1 MQSFHNKNLI
11 LDSFR
16 DEWLDCR
23 IKNSFVAD
31 CECAGLFLGMLKK
44 NNSHSFVSR
53 RLRTAHRLF
62 MGKNLWRNSNLNNSW
77 DIEFSLCN
85 FKSQKIFI
93 KFNIIN
99 KNFHKKIFIDDL
111 IEISQK
117 IFTKKFYWYWLRG
130 LWGSSGNVYFPKNGY
145 SLSLLIPNVV
155 TRNIAIN
162 VLEKTKLSWFER
174 HNEFNLRNHED
185 IVTFLNNIGLPSA
198 ALKLEEIAIFK
209 SVRNQLNR
217 SRNSETANIKRSVE
231 ASREQVKIA
240 QKIIDN
246 GLLDSLPQKLR
257 DLVILR
263 LEEPEASLSEL
274 GRNLSPQ
281 IKKSA
286 VKYRWLSIMKFINNS

>member
-1 MQSFHNKNLI
+1 
-11 LDSFR
+11 
-16 DEWLDCR
+16 
-23 IKNSFVAD
+23 
-31 CECAGLFLGMLKK
+31 
-44 NNSHSFVSR
+44 
-53 RLRTAHRLF
+53 
-62 MGKNLWRNSNLNNSW
+62 MGKNLWRNSNLKDSW
-77 DIEFSLCN
+77 DIEFSVCN

-93 KFNIIN
+93 KFNLVN
-99 KNFHKKIFIDDL
+99 KNLNKNLNKKIFVDDL
-111 IEISQK
+111 LEVSQK
-117 IFTKKFYWYWLRG
+117 IFTKKFYWDWLRG

-145 SLSLLIPNVV
+145 SLSLLIPNFI
-155 TRNIAIN
+155 TRNIAVNI
-162 VLEKTKLSWFER
+162 LEKTKLSWFER

-246 GLLDSLPQKLR
+246 GLLDSLPKKLK

-263 LEEPEASLSEL
+263 LEDPEASLSEL
-274 GRNLSPQ
+274 GKNLSPQ

-286 VKYRWLSIMKFINNS
+286 VKYRWVSIMKFISNS